1 MVRFL
6 VAVVGSGGRGILS
19 LPGWSQRSGL
29 EGNRGEVEKTSL
41 GLEKREADRGHVGRK
56 VPEAYAG
63 GKRKGHTM
71 DEQMPDISVLRRKS
85 DMERRP
91 LTPNNSQ
98 VHLRPETACRI
109 NRQSNLL

>member
-1 MVRFL
+1 MGVEAEGSSASL
-6 VAVVGSGGRGILS
+6 AGHSGVGWKETGGRWRRQASGWRKGRQIGDTSGGRCPRLM
-19 LPGWSQRSGL
+19 W
-29 EGNRGEVEKTSL
+29 
-41 GLEKREADRGHVGRK
+41 
-56 VPEAYAG
+56 G

-98 VHLRPETACRI
+98 VHLRPETVCRI